1 MLPKKQTQLSFD
13 KETADVFVFKKETL
27 NQSTT
32 LHYKYKGNTYE
43 LNIPFEDKASI
54 ENAISCLMLL
64 LYLDYNAIIQSRMLL
79 LFPVE
84 MRLKVKTGINNCS
97 LLMTVI
103 ARLQSLEIALDFL
116 ESQTV

>member
-54 ENAISCLMLL
+54 ENAIL
-64 LYLDYNAIIQSRMLL
+64 
-79 LFPVE
+79 V
-84 MRLKVKTGINNCS
+84 
-97 LLMTVI
+97 
-103 ARLQSLEIALDFL
+103 
-116 ESQTV
+116 

>member
-1 MLPKKQTQLSFD
+1 MLPKQKHWLDFD
-13 KETADVFVFKKETL
+13 KEQLMFLCLKRG

-64 LYLDYNAIIQSRMLL
+64 LYLD
-79 LFPVE
+79 
-84 MRLKVKTGINNCS
+84 
-97 LLMTVI
+97 
-103 ARLQSLEIALDFL
+103 
-116 ESQTV
+116 